1 MPQNDVI
8 YDDAAHTSRVKAIIR
23 RQLDEANRPLSPA
36 ATTTQTST
44 RRSKKRSTP
53 PPPRKSLNMLLNE
66 QYVTGY
72 GRAHNTNQNNRN
84 VSDVDDDTS
93 KKLVRAVVQ
102 RVQQRR

>member
-1 MPQNDVI
+1 
-8 YDDAAHTSRVKAIIR
+8 
-23 RQLDEANRPLSPA
+23 
-36 ATTTQTST
+36 
-44 RRSKKRSTP
+44 
-53 PPPRKSLNMLLNE
+53 MLLNE